1 MCTRCVN
8 PSNKC
13 LEVNVWLWRHGVC
26 PCRVL
31 RLCVWDPATS
41 PSLSVYGQF
50 VLGVRITV
58 HRDRGDRQIVPTI
71 RISGINATLSLFLSK
86 RWSIKAERIVITNQ
100 KIKTRRSKK
109 IKEVDPVQLKRT
121 CLLISGM
128 RINNYLTFK

>member
-1 MCTRCVN
+1 M
-8 PSNKC
+8 
-13 LEVNVWLWRHGVC
+13 C

-31 RLCVWDPATS
+31 RLCVEDPATN

-58 HRDRGDRQIVPTI
+58 HRDRGDRQILPTI
-71 RISGINATLSLFLSK
+71 RISGLNATLSLFLSK
-86 RWSIKAERIVITNQ
+86 RRSIKAERIVITNQ